1 MVLERYRIIARE
13 MLGASG
19 NSPAQQQSSESQHNN
34 RLSRSRRFKIKIK
47 TLLTLVWSLSW
58 QTICAC
64 HEKKTGMVQLKGAAF
79 FLFCL
84 SRTRQ
89 HPNVSVPE
97 YVAVV

>member
-19 NSPAQQQSSESQHNN
+19 NSPAQQQKN
-34 RLSRSRRFKIKIK
+34 RSTTIDVSKSKLKHS
-47 TLLTLVWSLSW
+47 LTLVWSLSW

>member
-19 NSPAQQQSSESQHNN
+19 NSPAQQHNN
-34 RLSRSRRFKIKIK
+34 PHFKIKIEA
-47 TLLTLVWSLSW
+47 LLTLVWSLSW
-58 QTICAC
+58 QMICAC

>member
-19 NSPAQQQSSESQHNN
+19 NSPAQQQQKN
-34 RLSRSRRFKIKIK
+34 RSTTIDVVSKSKLKHS
-47 TLLTLVWSLSW
+47 LTLVWSLSW

-64 HEKKTGMVQLKGAAF
+64 HEKKTGMVQLTGAAF

>member
-19 NSPAQQQSSESQHNN
+19 NSPAQQQKN
-34 RLSRSRRFKIKIK
+34 RRFKIKIEA
-47 TLLTLVWSLSW
+47 LLTLVWSLSW